1 MPPVPQSLDGETR
14 RAYWF
19 ANNGGVLVASIG
31 FAGLALARSGTA
43 VLGRPQA
50 GIWADWLLFWGFGLC
65 FLGTAYMTVNVARGQ
80 ASLGEE
86 RPDRLERWSLAL
98 LSITSPTAA
107 AVSLLLLTLELT
119 GML

>member
-1 MPPVPQSLDGETR
+1 
-14 RAYWF
+14 
-19 ANNGGVLVASIG
+19 
-31 FAGLALARSGTA
+31 
-43 VLGRPQA
+43 
-50 GIWADWLLFWGFGLC
+50 
-65 FLGTAYMTVNVARGQ
+65 MTVNVVRGQ

-119 GML
+119 GVL